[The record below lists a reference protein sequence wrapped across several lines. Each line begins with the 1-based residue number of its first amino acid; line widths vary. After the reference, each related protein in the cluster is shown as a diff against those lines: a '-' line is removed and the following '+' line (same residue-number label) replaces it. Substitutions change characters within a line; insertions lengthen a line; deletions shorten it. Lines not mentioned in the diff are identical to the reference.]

1 MASYEDILRSLPT
14 DVRAKYMESSKRMVP
29 GMLRLRFGVDEI
41 RDEDEPR
48 VPRTTASQ
56 HVAKLANDAMRAW
69 EDIHTAHWSSVADTS
84 TDKRA
89 AYLRSAQ
96 FAKKQLQRISAA
108 EDEALSLIEEKSKH
122 LATVLGNARKPP
134 SNVGDAMIDSE
145 VRAMIK
151 AAKNGTEADAI
162 ARAHPRA
169 VASAPPVASGLSEDV
184 HGKYVRQYLQQVEPE
199 HLADQDDLRAA
210 LGQLTK
216 ATTELKKEAN
226 ALIDFDSAARMEKF
240 AGWIPPQRDAA

>member
-1 MASYEDILRSLPT
+1 MASYDDILRSLPT

-48 VPRTTASQ
+48 VPRTHASQ
-56 HVAKLANDAMRAW
+56 LVASLAKDAMQAW

-96 FAKKQLQRISAA
+96 FAKKQLQRIDADHSHAL
-108 EDEALSLIEEKSKH
+108 DEIEEKSKH

-134 SNVGDAMIDSE
+134 SNVGDAMIDAE
-145 VRAMIK
+145 VRAMIR
-151 AAKNGTEADAI
+151 AAKDPIEANAI
-162 ARAHPRA
+162 ASAHPRA
-169 VASAPPVASGLSEDV
+169 VASAPPVASGLGDDT
-184 HGKYVRQYLQQVEPE
+184 HGKYVRQYLQQVEPDN
-199 HLADQDDLRAA
+199 LADQDDLRAA
-210 LGQLTK
+210 LGQLAK

-226 ALIDFDSAARMEKF
+226 ALIDFDAADRMEKF